1 MNKYFFSTFVFLFL
15 CVCSQNV
22 TAQIESKVVLVND
35 DIALEEQAKNFATN
49 LNKVIGLDEY
59 QTNMVTYLRLMHLS
73 ELKKVQDNSN
83 LSLDDKRKEANM
95 LQHDYD
101 EQFSTI
107 LTAEQK
113 FKIQN
118 DEHLCN
124 CSNDDEVAS
133 DQSEH

>member
-1 MNKYFFSTFVFLFL
+1 MKKYFFSIFLFL
-15 CVCSQNV
+15 FVCSQTI
-22 TAQIESKVVLVND
+22 TAQTTSKVVIVND
-35 DIALEEQAKNFATN
+35 DDITLEEQAKNFASN
-49 LNKVIGLDEY
+49 LDKTIGLDEY
-59 QTNMVTYLRLMHLS
+59 QTNMVAYLRLMHLS
-73 ELKKVQDNSN
+73 QLKEVQDNRN
-83 LSLDDKRKEANM
+83 LSLADKRKEANI

-124 CSNDDEVAS
+124 CSSGEEVTS
-133 DQSEH
+133 DN

>member
-1 MNKYFFSTFVFLFL
+1 MKKYFFSTFLFLLL
-15 CVCSQNV
+15 CVCSQNI
-22 TAQIESKVVLVND
+22 TAQTGSKVVLVND
-35 DIALEEQAKNFATN
+35 DIALEEQAKNFAKN

-59 QTNMVTYLRLMHLS
+59 QTNMVTHLRLMHLS
-73 ELKKVQDNSN
+73 ELKKVQDNSK
-83 LSLDDKRKEANM
+83 LSLDDKRKEADV

-124 CSNDDEVAS
+124 CSGDEKIT
-133 DQSEH
+133 SEH

>member
-1 MNKYFFSTFVFLFL
+1 MKKYFFSTFLLLSL
-15 CVCSQNV
+15 CICNQ
-22 TAQIESKVVLVND
+22 TAIAQTESKVTLVNN
-35 DIALEEQAKNFATN
+35 DITLEEQAKNFAN
-49 LNKVIGLDEY
+49 DLNKVIGLDEY

-73 ELKKVQDNSN
+73 ELKKVQDNTK
-83 LSLDDKRKEANM
+83 LSTEDKRKEVDT

-124 CSNDDEVAS
+124 CGSGTEETIP
-133 DQSEH
+133 EH